1 MGWTAGLKLRRVVAN
16 VRRALAIEA
25 LCAAQAI
32 DLRGPLRPGA
42 AVAAVHHQ
50 ARHHVPVLDDARS
63 LAPDLAALERLV
75 ADGTLVAAAEEVVG
89 PLGRPGRE
97 GADRPGRCPRRA
109 RPAC

>member
-1 MGWTAGLKLRRVVAN
+1 MGWTAGLKLRRVTAN

-42 AVAAVHHQ
+42 AVAAVMDRVREQ
-50 ARHHVPVLDDARS
+50 VPPLDEDRY
-63 LAPDLAALERLV
+63 LAPDLAAVERLV

-89 PLGRPGRE
+89 PLS
-97 GADRPGRCPRRA
+97 
-109 RPAC
+109 